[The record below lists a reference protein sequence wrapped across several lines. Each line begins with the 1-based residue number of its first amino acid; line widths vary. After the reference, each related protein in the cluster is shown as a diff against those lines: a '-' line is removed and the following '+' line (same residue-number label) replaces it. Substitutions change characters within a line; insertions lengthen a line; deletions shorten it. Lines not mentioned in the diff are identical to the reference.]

1 MNIISSIWHFRTAKI
16 DKDAKINVFRC
27 DLCDS
32 LIPEA
37 PEDLQYQID
46 KIDEINNSFESA
58 YENKNRSFSC
68 AINAKKNTIFQG
80 GLSNSF

>member
-58 YENKNRSFSC
+58 YDKQEPKLLLCNQCQKEYDIPSW
-68 AINAKKNTIFQG
+68 IK
-80 GLSNSF
+80 

>member
-58 YENKNRSFSC
+58 YDKQEQKLLLCNQCQKEYDIPSW
-68 AINAKKNTIFQG
+68 IK
-80 GLSNSF
+80 